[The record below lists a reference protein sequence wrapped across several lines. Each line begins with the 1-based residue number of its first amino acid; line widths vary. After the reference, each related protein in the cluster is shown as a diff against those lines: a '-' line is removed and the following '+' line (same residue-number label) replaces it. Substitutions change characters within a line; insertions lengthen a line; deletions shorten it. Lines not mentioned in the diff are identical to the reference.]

1 MKTQINMSSRLRS
14 LELHGYKT
22 FASKTSFEFPG
33 KITAIVG
40 PNGSGKSNVAD
51 AIRWVLGEQSYRL
64 LRGRKTEDMIFIGS
78 DMRSR
83 AGMASATI
91 TFNNEDNWLPI
102 DFSEV
107 SVTRRAYRDGQN
119 EYLLNGQRIRL
130 RDIQELFAQS
140 GLAERTYTLIGQGLV
155 DTALSARPDERRKF
169 FEEAAGIGLYRSRR
183 EESVT
188 RLEQT
193 KRNLERVRDILSELE
208 PRLKSLERQARR
220 FIEYKTIQADL
231 KVLLHE
237 WYGYHWHR
245 EQDELSKSKKLLKER
260 ELTLANARNE
270 YEKFDHQISGLRK
283 DLQEIRSQLDEWH
296 TGSANLHRERERIS
310 KELAVMD
317 ERQRSMLLQRQNSES
332 DLMRIEEEEKDRL
345 LMLNSLK
352 IELDQLITEKEEAE
366 SQVEKFSS
374 RLAEQKQE
382 RMKIEEDVRRQRAVL
397 VQLQTKSVELTA
409 RKNEIGERINS
420 LQHNLTKMDLEQKNA
435 QEKLHSAK
443 SEYSS
448 AQLNAGE
455 NEEKRTKYEEQI
467 QIINDHLKSLDD
479 KHLKIQ
485 KELTNLNSDQARL
498 IAQIDVLDQAEAAL
512 TGLNDGAKTIFNAS
526 KTGKLVGNYKPLTDF
541 LEIPSQYELALS
553 AALGEYLD
561 SIIILDD
568 SDPESILHLLAVEEK
583 GRVVILPV
591 KQIHPVKGVK
601 MPSKAGVIGNYNNL
615 CKFDS
620 KISTVLNVLLAETIF
635 VENREIAKELLP
647 TLVKNERVITLV
659 GEVFYANG
667 AIVAGKERR
676 SVLIT
681 RPRQKRELLDSL
693 EKSRLSLAD
702 CQKSMR
708 QIDDEI
714 QENKEKLQVQRN
726 LLQQFDQSS
735 QARLKEIHQSNLIYE
750 QALQK
755 NDWLRV
761 QIENSQKSI
770 DESRKKLDL
779 IQKDLEK
786 NKQEALTQ
794 ENMVQEAS
802 RKLASLPLD
811 DLQAEAMHWQ
821 TNLAVSNR
829 AVEGLRKRLQEFEEM
844 LSQASQR
851 KNSLLRRTE
860 DLSFSLDEVEE
871 KKAVLRAQEQDI
883 NIKIEE
889 LLMQIKPAEENLI
902 QIEFAYSSLQEEQS
916 NAQQG
921 VSIAERYYSQA
932 QLDFSRNKDSLINL
946 QRRIEDDFGLVA
958 FEYSASISGANPLP
972 FEGLV
977 EQLPHVEILD
987 VNLEA
992 NISRQRAQIR
1002 RIGPINPDADE
1013 EFLTVKNRYEF
1024 MTSQVEDLKKAD
1036 EDLRTVI
1043 EELDQLMQR
1052 EFKKTFDAVA
1062 VEFREMFTQLFG
1074 GGTAKLILTDE
1085 ENFNNSGI
1093 DIEARLPGR
1102 REQGLSLL
1110 SGGER
1115 SLTAVALIFALLK
1128 VSPTPFC
1135 VLDEVD
1141 AALDESNVGRFCELL
1156 ASLSKQIQFIVITHN
1171 RNTVQVADVIY
1182 GITMG
1187 RDSTSQM
1194 ISLRLDELN
1203 EEMVN

>member
-1 MKTQINMSSRLRS
+1 MSSRLRT

-102 DFSEV
+102 DFTEV

-155 DTALSARPDERRKF
+155 DTALSARPEERRKF

-183 EESVT
+183 EESVNRLDQT
-188 RLEQT
+188 R
-193 KRNLERVRDILSELE
+193 RNLERVRDILSELE

-245 EQDELSKSKKLLKER
+245 EQDNLSKSKLLLKER
-260 ELTLANARNE
+260 ELILSEARDE
-270 YEKFDHQISGLRK
+270 YEKYDRQISGLRK
-283 DLQEIRSQLDEWH
+283 DLQEIRTHLNEWH
-296 TGSANLHRERERIS
+296 TASADLHNERERIS

-317 ERQRSMLLQRQNSES
+317 ERQRSMLVQRQNSES
-332 DLMRIEEEEKDRL
+332 DLVRLEEEVKDRL
-345 LMLNSLK
+345 LMLSSLREELDLLISEQEEAKTQVENSTARLANQRTERVK
-352 IELDQLITEKEEAE
+352 IEAE
-366 SQVEKFSS
+366 
-374 RLAEQKQE
+374 
-382 RMKIEEDVRRQRAVL
+382 VRHQREIL
-397 VQLQTKSVELTA
+397 VKYQTKSVELIA
-409 RKNEIGERINS
+409 RKNEIEERLIV
-420 LQHNLTKMDLEQKNA
+420 LQQNLSKMSQDQKTA
-435 QEKLHSAK
+435 QEKFLAAK
-443 SEYSS
+443 NDFAT
-448 AQLNAGE
+448 AQSKAGE
-455 NEEKRTKYEEQI
+455 GDQQRSKYEAHI
-467 QIINDHLKSLDD
+467 QNINDQLITLDE
-479 KHLKIQ
+479 KNLKIQ
-485 KELTNLNSDQARL
+485 KQLTDLNSEQARL
-498 IAQIDVLDQAEAAL
+498 IAQIEVLDQAEASL
-512 TGLNDGAKTIFNAS
+512 SGLNEGAKTIINAAKS
-526 KTGKLVGNYKPLTDF
+526 GRLTGSYRPLTDF
-541 LEIPSQYELALS
+541 LEVPSQHEAALS
-553 AALGEYLD
+553 AALGEFLD
-561 SIIILDD
+561 SIIILDR
-568 SDPESILHLLAVEEK
+568 SDPELILHLLAVEEK
-583 GRVVILPV
+583 GRAIIFPVSQLNSTKAAKIPSGDGIL
-591 KQIHPVKGVK
+591 G
-601 MPSKAGVIGNYNNL
+601 GYNL
-615 CKFDS
+615 ICTYDA
-620 KISTVLNVLLAETIF
+620 KIQKVMDVLLASTIF
-635 VENREIAKELLP
+635 VVNRKIAQSILRSLSN
-647 TLVKNERVITLV
+647 NERVITLA
-659 GEVFYANG
+659 GEIFYASG
-667 AIVAGKERR
+667 AIVAGKEHR
-676 SVLIT
+676 SAIIS
-681 RPRQKRELLDSL
+681 RPRQKKELLETL
-693 EKSRLSLAD
+693 EKTRLNLVD
-702 CQKSMR
+702 CLQKKEHY
-708 QIDDEI
+708 DGEI
-714 QENKEKLQVQRN
+714 QAGKEILQAQRN
-726 LLQQFDQSS
+726 LLQQFDQTS
-735 QARLKEIHQSNLIYE
+735 QARLKEIHQTNLIYE
-750 QALQK
+750 QTRQK
-755 NDWLRV
+755 NEWLKA
-761 QIENSQKSI
+761 QIEGSQTSI
-770 DESRKKLDL
+770 DQSKKTLESIQLDVIN
-779 IQKDLEK
+779 IQEDIL
-786 NKQEALTQ
+786 KQE
-794 ENMVQEAS
+794 NVVQDSS
-802 RKLASLPLD
+802 RQLVSLPLE
-811 DLQAEAMHWQ
+811 DLQTEEMHWQ
-821 TNLAVSNR
+821 TNLAVSKR
-829 AVEGLRKRLQEFEEM
+829 AVAGSQKRLQEFEQM
-844 LSQASQR
+844 LSQTSQR
-851 KNSLLRRTE
+851 KNSLQRRVE
-860 DLSFSLDEVEE
+860 DLSFSLEDVEDQ
-871 KKAVLRAQEQDI
+871 KATLHAQEQDI
-883 NIKIEE
+883 QIKIEV
-889 LLMQIKPAEENLI
+889 LQTKIKPAEENLI
-902 QIEFAYSSLQEEQS
+902 QIESAYSSLQEEQS

-921 VSIAERYYSQA
+921 VSIAERYYSQS
-932 QLDFSRNKDSLINL
+932 QLDFSRNKDSLLNL

-977 EQLPHVEILD
+977 EQLPHIEILD
-987 VNLEA
+987 PNLEA

-1013 EFLTVKNRYEF
+1013 EFSAVKNRYEF

-1043 EELDQLMQR
+1043 DELDQLMQR

-1062 VEFREMFTQLFG
+1062 IEFREMFTQLFG
-1074 GGTAKLILTDE
+1074 GGSAKLILTDE

-1141 AALDESNVGRFCELL
+1141 AALDEANVGRFCDLL

-1203 EEMVN
+1203 EEMVK